1 MIHYILQ
8 ILAFQLLFLVV
19 YDLLL
24 KKETFFKCNRLYL
37 IVTPILSLILPLIK
51 IDLIRQ
57 NIPEEFMMQLPS
69 VLIGGNLSL
78 PSLTSE
84 ALDAITISS
93 VSGLSYTEI
102 GQLIWG
108 VGVLASFGVFCF
120 KLYKISKLKKLG
132 IRTSAN
138 GLRVYSLPNTDTAF
152 SFFKNIFL
160 GEQLSEVQKT
170 NILLH
175 EKIHIDQRHSLDL
188 IFFEVLRILFW
199 FNPLVYVYQNKM
211 VLLQEYTA
219 DAEVA
224 ALNGKRAYYEGLLSQ
239 VFKTESISFI
249 NTFFNHSLIKKRITM
264 LQKSKSNKIFQ
275 LKYLLLVPV
284 VAAMLVYTSCSNQAP
299 VKEVET
305 IVISET
311 EVMDKINELAEA
323 IMKKGNISDE
333 EFLAIKFL
341 SKEHKEGDK
350 IYTSVDEYLVE
361 QRELAGL
368 GYINESNT
376 EVKVPFSE
384 IDMVPVFPG
393 CEGLDAEA
401 SKKCFTQKISAFIGE
416 NFKTENL
423 KDTGLTGEQ
432 RIMTH
437 FVINKEGKVV
447 VRAIKANHPDLEAEM
462 RWTLN
467 QLPVMIPGV
476 QDGINVAVEY
486 SLPVIFKV
494 NE

>member
-1 MIHYILQ
+1 MTHYILQ

-19 YDLLL
+19 YDLFL
-24 KKETFFKCNRLYL
+24 KNETFFKWNRLYL
-37 IVTPILSLILPLIK
+37 IVTPLLSLILPLIK

-57 NIPEEFMMQLPS
+57 NIPEQFMMQLPAT
-69 VLIGGNLSL
+69 LIGISQTSPLV
-78 PSLTSE
+78 TSE
-84 ALDAITISS
+84 ALDVITIYAVNS
-93 VSGLSYTEI
+93 LSYVEI
-102 GQLIWG
+102 GQIIWG
-108 VGVLASFGVFCF
+108 LGALVSFGVFCF
-120 KLYKISKLKKLG
+120 KLYKISKLKRLG
-132 IRTSAN
+132 IRTTVN
-138 GLRVYSLPNTDTAF
+138 GLRVYNLPNSDTAF

-160 GEQLSEVQKT
+160 GEQLSEAQKT
-170 NILLH
+170 TILLH

-188 IFFEVLRILFW
+188 MFFEVLRILFW
-199 FNPLVYVYQNKM
+199 FNPLVYIYQNKM
-211 VLLQEYTA
+211 VLLQEFTA

-249 NTFFNHSLIKKRITM
+249 NTFFNHSLIRKRVTM
-264 LQKSKSNKIFQ
+264 LQKSKSKKIFQ

-284 VAAMLVYTSCSNQAP
+284 VAAMLVYTSCSDQAP

-333 EFLAIKFL
+333 EVLALKFL

-368 GYINESNT
+368 DYINESNT

-384 IDMVPVFPG
+384 IDKVPVFPG

-401 SKKCFTQKISAFIGE
+401 SKKCFTQKISAFIGD

-423 KDTGLTGEQ
+423 KESGLSGKQ
-432 RIMTH
+432 RIITQ
-437 FVINKEGKVV
+437 FVINKEGQVIVK
-447 VRAIKANHPDLEAEM
+447 AIKANHPDLEAEALS
-462 RWTLN
+462 TLN
-467 QLPVMIPGV
+467 QLPIMIPGV
-476 QDGINVAVEY
+476 QDGMNVAVEY
-486 SLPVIFKV
+486 SLPIIFV
-494 NE
+494 VE

>member
-19 YDLLL
+19 YDLFL
-24 KKETFFKCNRLYL
+24 KRETFFKWNRLYL

-57 NIPEEFMMQLPS
+57 NIPEEFMMQLPA
-69 VLIGGNLSL
+69 VLIGGSTASPLL
-78 PSLTSE
+78 ASE
-84 ALDAITISS
+84 TLEAITISS
-93 VSGLSYTEI
+93 ASGLSYSEI
-102 GQLIWG
+102 GQG
-108 VGVLASFGVFCF
+108 VWFIGFLVSFGIFCF

-132 IRTSAN
+132 IRSTVN
-138 GLRVYSLPNTDTAF
+138 GLRIYNLPNTDTAF
-152 SFFKNIFL
+152 SFFKSIFL
-160 GEQLSEVQKT
+160 GEQLSEGHKT

-284 VAAMLVYTSCSNQAP
+284 VSAMLVYTSCSDEAP
-299 VKEVET
+299 VEEIET
-305 IVISET
+305 AKSADT
-311 EVMDKINELAEA
+311 EVMDKINELADA
-323 IMKKGNISDE
+323 IMKKGDITDNE
-333 EFLAIKFL
+333 MMALKFL
-341 SKEHKEGDK
+341 STEYKEGDK
-350 IYTSVDEYLVE
+350 IYTSVDEYLEE
-361 QRELAGL
+361 QRALAGL
-368 GYINESNT
+368 DHINDSNT

-384 IDMVPVFPG
+384 IDKVPVFPG
-393 CEGLDAEA
+393 CEGLDDV
-401 SKKCFTQKISAFIGE
+401 STKKCFTQKVSAFVGD
-416 NFKTENL
+416 NFKIENL
-423 KDTGLTGEQ
+423 KESDLTGRQ
-432 RIMTH
+432 RITSK
-437 FVINKEGKVV
+437 FIINKEGKVIV
-447 VRAIKANHPDLEAEM
+447 KAVKANHPDLEAEA
-462 RWTLN
+462 RRTLN
-467 QLPVMIPGV
+467 QLPIMIPGV

-486 SLPVIFKV
+486 SLPIIFEV

>member
-69 VLIGGNLSL
+69 VLIGGNLAL

-132 IRTSAN
+132 IRTSVN

-249 NTFFNHSLIKKRITM
+249 NTFFNHS
-264 LQKSKSNKIFQ
+264 FF
-275 LKYLLLVPV
+275 
-284 VAAMLVYTSCSNQAP
+284 
-299 VKEVET
+299 
-305 IVISET
+305 
-311 EVMDKINELAEA
+311 D
-323 IMKKGNISDE
+323 
-333 EFLAIKFL
+333 
-341 SKEHKEGDK
+341 
-350 IYTSVDEYLVE
+350 
-361 QRELAGL
+361 
-368 GYINESNT
+368 
-376 EVKVPFSE
+376 
-384 IDMVPVFPG
+384 
-393 CEGLDAEA
+393 
-401 SKKCFTQKISAFIGE
+401 
-416 NFKTENL
+416 
-423 KDTGLTGEQ
+423 
-432 RIMTH
+432 
-437 FVINKEGKVV
+437 
-447 VRAIKANHPDLEAEM
+447 
-462 RWTLN
+462 
-467 QLPVMIPGV
+467 
-476 QDGINVAVEY
+476 
-486 SLPVIFKV
+486 
-494 NE
+494 

>member
-1 MIHYILQ
+1 M
-8 ILAFQLLFLVV
+8 
-19 YDLLL
+19 
-24 KKETFFKCNRLYL
+24 
-37 IVTPILSLILPLIK
+37 SLILPLIK

-57 NIPEEFMMQLPS
+57 NIPEQFMMQLPS
-69 VLIGGNLSL
+69 VLIGGNSRTPILA
-78 PSLTSE
+78 SE
-84 ALDAITISS
+84 TLDAITISS
-93 VSGLSYTEI
+93 VSDLSYSEI
-102 GQLIWG
+102 GQLIWFIG
-108 VGVLASFGVFCF
+108 ILVSFGIFCF

-132 IRTSAN
+132 TITSVN
-138 GLRVYSLPNTDTAF
+138 GLKIYRMPNSDSAF

-188 IFFEVLRILFW
+188 IFFEVLRIIFW

-211 VLLQEYTA
+211 VLLQEFTA

-264 LQKSKSNKIFQ
+264 LQKSKSKKIFQ

-284 VAAMLVYTSCSNQAP
+284 LAAMLVYTSCSDQAP

-305 IVISET
+305 VKSADT

-350 IYTSVDEYLVE
+350 IYTSVDEYLEE
-361 QRELAGL
+361 QRALAGL
-368 GYINESNT
+368 DHINESNT
-376 EVKVPFSE
+376 EVKIPFSE
-384 IDMVPVFPG
+384 IDRVPVFPG

-416 NFKTENL
+416 NFKIENL
-423 KDTGLTGEQ
+423 NESGLSGKQ
-432 RIMTH
+432 RIMTQ
-437 FVINKEGKVV
+437 FVINKEGKVIV
-447 VRAIKANHPDLEAEM
+447 KAIKANHPDLEAEALS
-462 RWTLN
+462 TLN
-467 QLPVMIPGV
+467 QLPIMIPGV

-486 SLPVIFKV
+486 SLPIIFAV
-494 NE
+494 E

>member
-1 MIHYILQ
+1 MTHYILQ

-19 YDLLL
+19 YDLFL
-24 KKETFFKCNRLYL
+24 KNETFFKWNRLYL
-37 IVTPILSLILPLIK
+37 IVTPLLSLILPLIK

-57 NIPEEFMMQLPS
+57 NIPEQFMMQLPAT
-69 VLIGGNLSL
+69 LIGISQTSPLV
-78 PSLTSE
+78 TSE
-84 ALDAITISS
+84 ALDVITIYA
-93 VSGLSYTEI
+93 VNGLSYVEI
-102 GQLIWG
+102 GQIIWG
-108 VGVLASFGVFCF
+108 LGALVSFGVFCF
-120 KLYKISKLKKLG
+120 KLYKISKLKRLG
-132 IRTSAN
+132 IRTTVN
-138 GLRVYSLPNTDTAF
+138 GLRVYNLPNSDTAF

-160 GEQLSEVQKT
+160 GEQLSEAQKT
-170 NILLH
+170 TILLH

-188 IFFEVLRILFW
+188 MFFEVLRILFW
-199 FNPLVYVYQNKM
+199 FNPLVYIYQNKM
-211 VLLQEYTA
+211 VLLQEFTA

-249 NTFFNHSLIKKRITM
+249 NTFFNHSLIRKRVTM
-264 LQKSKSNKIFQ
+264 LQKSKSKKIFQ

-284 VAAMLVYTSCSNQAP
+284 VAAMLVYTSCSDQAP

-333 EFLAIKFL
+333 EVLALKFL

-368 GYINESNT
+368 DYINESNT

-384 IDMVPVFPG
+384 IDKVPVFPG

-401 SKKCFTQKISAFIGE
+401 SKKCFTQKISAFIGD

-423 KDTGLTGEQ
+423 KESGLSGKQ
-432 RIMTH
+432 RIITQ
-437 FVINKEGKVV
+437 FVINKEGQVIVK
-447 VRAIKANHPDLEAEM
+447 AIKANHPDLEAEALS
-462 RWTLN
+462 TLN
-467 QLPVMIPGV
+467 QLPIMIPGV
-476 QDGINVAVEY
+476 QDGMNVAVEY
-486 SLPVIFKV
+486 SLPIIFV
-494 NE
+494 VE

>member
-1 MIHYILQ
+1 
-8 ILAFQLLFLVV
+8 
-19 YDLLL
+19 
-24 KKETFFKCNRLYL
+24 
-37 IVTPILSLILPLIK
+37 
-51 IDLIRQ
+51 
-57 NIPEEFMMQLPS
+57 MMQLPAT
-69 VLIGGNLSL
+69 LIGISQTSPLV
-78 PSLTSE
+78 TSE
-84 ALDAITISS
+84 ALDVITIYA
-93 VSGLSYTEI
+93 VNGLSYVEI
-102 GQLIWG
+102 GQIIWG
-108 VGVLASFGVFCF
+108 LGALVSFGVFCF
-120 KLYKISKLKKLG
+120 KLYKISKLKRLG
-132 IRTSAN
+132 IRTTVN
-138 GLRVYSLPNTDTAF
+138 GLRVYNLPNSDTAF

-160 GEQLSEVQKT
+160 GEQLSEAQKT
-170 NILLH
+170 TILLH

-188 IFFEVLRILFW
+188 MFFEVLRILFW
-199 FNPLVYVYQNKM
+199 FNPLVYIYQNKM
-211 VLLQEYTA
+211 VLLQEFTA

-249 NTFFNHSLIKKRITM
+249 NTFFNHSLIRKRVTM
-264 LQKSKSNKIFQ
+264 LQKSKSKKIFQ

-284 VAAMLVYTSCSNQAP
+284 VAAMLVYTSCSDQAP

-333 EFLAIKFL
+333 EVLALKFL

-368 GYINESNT
+368 DYINESNT

-384 IDMVPVFPG
+384 IDKVPVFPG

-401 SKKCFTQKISAFIGE
+401 SKKCFTQKISAFIGD

-423 KDTGLTGEQ
+423 KESGLSGKQ
-432 RIMTH
+432 RIITQ
-437 FVINKEGKVV
+437 FVINKEGQVIVK
-447 VRAIKANHPDLEAEM
+447 AIKANHPDLEAEALS
-462 RWTLN
+462 TLN
-467 QLPVMIPGV
+467 QLPIMIPGV
-476 QDGINVAVEY
+476 QDGMNVAVEY
-486 SLPVIFKV
+486 SLPIIFV
-494 NE
+494 VE

>member
-1 MIHYILQ
+1 
-8 ILAFQLLFLVV
+8 
-19 YDLLL
+19 
-24 KKETFFKCNRLYL
+24 
-37 IVTPILSLILPLIK
+37 
-51 IDLIRQ
+51 
-57 NIPEEFMMQLPS
+57 
-69 VLIGGNLSL
+69 
-78 PSLTSE
+78 
-84 ALDAITISS
+84 
-93 VSGLSYTEI
+93 
-102 GQLIWG
+102 
-108 VGVLASFGVFCF
+108 
-120 KLYKISKLKKLG
+120 
-132 IRTSAN
+132 
-138 GLRVYSLPNTDTAF
+138 
-152 SFFKNIFL
+152 
-160 GEQLSEVQKT
+160 
-170 NILLH
+170 
-175 EKIHIDQRHSLDL
+175 
-188 IFFEVLRILFW
+188 
-199 FNPLVYVYQNKM
+199 
-211 VLLQEYTA
+211 
-219 DAEVA
+219 
-224 ALNGKRAYYEGLLSQ
+224 
-239 VFKTESISFI
+239 
-249 NTFFNHSLIKKRITM
+249 
-264 LQKSKSNKIFQ
+264 

>member
-1 MIHYILQ
+1 MTHYILQ

-19 YDLLL
+19 YDLFL
-24 KKETFFKCNRLYL
+24 KNETFFKWNRLYL
-37 IVTPILSLILPLIK
+37 IVTPLLSLILPLIK

-57 NIPEEFMMQLPS
+57 NIPEQFMMQLPAT
-69 VLIGGNLSL
+69 LIGISQTSPLV
-78 PSLTSE
+78 TSE
-84 ALDAITISS
+84 ALDVITIYA
-93 VSGLSYTEI
+93 VNGLSYVEI
-102 GQLIWG
+102 GQIIWSLG
-108 VGVLASFGVFCF
+108 ALVSFGVFCF
-120 KLYKISKLKKLG
+120 KLYKISKLKRLG
-132 IRTSAN
+132 IRTTVN
-138 GLRVYSLPNTDTAF
+138 GLRVYNLPNSDTAF

-160 GEQLSEVQKT
+160 GEQLSEAQKT
-170 NILLH
+170 TILLH

-188 IFFEVLRILFW
+188 MFFEVLRILFW
-199 FNPLVYVYQNKM
+199 FNPLVYIYQNKM
-211 VLLQEYTA
+211 VLLQEFTA

-249 NTFFNHSLIKKRITM
+249 NTFFNHSLIRKRVTM
-264 LQKSKSNKIFQ
+264 LQKSKSKKIFQ

-284 VAAMLVYTSCSNQAP
+284 VAAMLVYTSCSDQAP

-333 EFLAIKFL
+333 EVLALKFL

-368 GYINESNT
+368 DYINESNT

-384 IDMVPVFPG
+384 IDKVPVFPG

-401 SKKCFTQKISAFIGE
+401 SKKCFTQKISAFIGD

-423 KDTGLTGEQ
+423 KESGLSGKQ
-432 RIMTH
+432 RIITQ
-437 FVINKEGKVV
+437 FVINKEGQVIVK
-447 VRAIKANHPDLEAEM
+447 AIKANHPDLEAEALS
-462 RWTLN
+462 TLN
-467 QLPVMIPGV
+467 QLPIMIPGV
-476 QDGINVAVEY
+476 QDGMNVAVEY
-486 SLPVIFKV
+486 SLPIIFV
-494 NE
+494 VE

>member
-1 MIHYILQ
+1 MTHYILQ

-19 YDLLL
+19 YDLFL
-24 KKETFFKCNRLYL
+24 KNETFFKWNRLYL
-37 IVTPILSLILPLIK
+37 IVTPLLSLILPLIK

-57 NIPEEFMMQLPS
+57 NIPEQFMMQLPAT
-69 VLIGGNLSL
+69 LIGISQTSPLV
-78 PSLTSE
+78 TSE
-84 ALDAITISS
+84 ALDVITIYA
-93 VSGLSYTEI
+93 VNGLSYVEI
-102 GQLIWG
+102 GQIIWG
-108 VGVLASFGVFCF
+108 LGALVSFGVFCF
-120 KLYKISKLKKLG
+120 KLYKISKLKRLG
-132 IRTSAN
+132 IRTTVN
-138 GLRVYSLPNTDTAF
+138 GLRVYNLPNSDTAF

-160 GEQLSEVQKT
+160 GEQLSEAQKT
-170 NILLH
+170 TILLH

-188 IFFEVLRILFW
+188 MFFEVLRILFW
-199 FNPLVYVYQNKM
+199 FNPLVYIYQNKM
-211 VLLQEYTA
+211 VLLQEFTA

-249 NTFFNHSLIKKRITM
+249 NTFFNHSLIRKRVTM
-264 LQKSKSNKIFQ
+264 LQKSKSKKIFQ

-284 VAAMLVYTSCSNQAP
+284 VAAMLVYTSCSDQAP

-333 EFLAIKFL
+333 EVLAIKFL

-368 GYINESNT
+368 DYINESNT

-384 IDMVPVFPG
+384 IDKVPVFPG

-401 SKKCFTQKISAFIGE
+401 SKKCFTQKISAFIGD

-423 KDTGLTGEQ
+423 KESGLSGKQ
-432 RIMTH
+432 RIITQ
-437 FVINKEGKVV
+437 FVINKEGQVIVK
-447 VRAIKANHPDLEAEM
+447 AIKANHPDLEAEALS
-462 RWTLN
+462 TLN
-467 QLPVMIPGV
+467 QLPIMIPGV
-476 QDGINVAVEY
+476 QDGMNVAVEY
-486 SLPVIFKV
+486 SLPIIFV
-494 NE
+494 VE

>member
-1 MIHYILQ
+1 
-8 ILAFQLLFLVV
+8 V
-19 YDLLL
+19 YDLFL
-24 KKETFFKCNRLYL
+24 KRETFFKWNRLYL
-37 IVTPILSLILPLIK
+37 IATPIFSLILPLIK

-57 NIPEEFMMQLPS
+57 NIPEEFMMKLPA
-69 VLIGGNLSL
+69 VLIGGS
-78 PSLTSE
+78 STSPLLASE
-84 ALDAITISS
+84 TLETITISS
-93 VSGLSYTEI
+93 ASGLSYSEI
-102 GQLIWG
+102 GQVVWFIGFL
-108 VGVLASFGVFCF
+108 VSFGIFCF

-132 IRTSAN
+132 IRTTVN
-138 GLRVYSLPNTDTAF
+138 GLRVYYLPNTDTAF

-175 EKIHIDQRHSLDL
+175 EKIHIDQHHSLDL

-211 VLLQEYTA
+211 VLLQEFTA

-249 NTFFNHSLIKKRITM
+249 NTFFNHSLIKKRIIM
-264 LQKSKSNKIFQ
+264 LQKSKSKKIFQ

-284 VAAMLVYTSCSNQAP
+284 VAAMLVYTSCSDQVP

-305 IVISET
+305 IKTADNT

-323 IMKKGNISDE
+323 IMKKGNVTNE
-333 EFLAIKFL
+333 ESLALKFLAT
-341 SKEHKEGDK
+341 EHKEGDK
-350 IYTSVDEYLVE
+350 IYTSVNEYLVE

-368 GYINESNT
+368 EYINESNT

-393 CEGLDAEA
+393 CQGLNAEA

-432 RIMTH
+432 RIMNH

-486 SLPVIFKV
+486 SLPVIFV
-494 NE
+494 IE

>member
-1 MIHYILQ
+1 MTHYILQ

-19 YDLLL
+19 YDLFL
-24 KKETFFKCNRLYL
+24 KNETFFKWNRLYL
-37 IVTPILSLILPLIK
+37 IVTPLLSLILPLIK

-57 NIPEEFMMQLPS
+57 NIPEQFMMQLPAT
-69 VLIGGNLSL
+69 LIGISQTSPLV
-78 PSLTSE
+78 TSE
-84 ALDAITISS
+84 ALDVITIYA
-93 VSGLSYTEI
+93 VNGLSYVEI
-102 GQLIWG
+102 GQIIWG
-108 VGVLASFGVFCF
+108 LGALVSFGVFCF
-120 KLYKISKLKKLG
+120 KLYKISKLKRLG
-132 IRTSAN
+132 IRTTVN
-138 GLRVYSLPNTDTAF
+138 GLRIYNLPNSDTAF

-160 GEQLSEVQKT
+160 GEQLSEAQKT
-170 NILLH
+170 TILLH

-188 IFFEVLRILFW
+188 MFFEVLRILFW
-199 FNPLVYVYQNKM
+199 FNPLVYIYQNKM
-211 VLLQEYTA
+211 VLLQEFTA

-249 NTFFNHSLIKKRITM
+249 NTFFNHSLIRKRVTM
-264 LQKSKSNKIFQ
+264 LQKSKSKKIFQ

-284 VAAMLVYTSCSNQAP
+284 VAAMLVYTSCSDQAP

-333 EFLAIKFL
+333 EVLALKFL

-368 GYINESNT
+368 DYINESNT

-384 IDMVPVFPG
+384 IDKVPVFPG

-401 SKKCFTQKISAFIGE
+401 SKKCFTQKISAFIGD

-423 KDTGLTGEQ
+423 KESGLSGKQ
-432 RIMTH
+432 RIITQ
-437 FVINKEGKVV
+437 FVINKEGQVIVK
-447 VRAIKANHPDLEAEM
+447 AIKANHPDLEAEALS
-462 RWTLN
+462 TLN
-467 QLPVMIPGV
+467 QLPIMIPGV
-476 QDGINVAVEY
+476 QDGMNVAVEY
-486 SLPVIFKV
+486 SLPIIFV
-494 NE
+494 VE

>member
-19 YDLLL
+19 YDLFL
-24 KKETFFKCNRLYL
+24 KKETFFSSNRLYL
-37 IVTPILSLILPLIK
+37 IVTPVLSLILPLIK

-57 NIPEEFMMQLPS
+57 NIPEQFMMQLPS
-69 VLIGGNLSL
+69 VLIGGNSRTPILA
-78 PSLTSE
+78 SE
-84 ALDAITISS
+84 TLDAITISS
-93 VSGLSYTEI
+93 VSDLSYSEI
-102 GQLIWG
+102 GQLIWFIG
-108 VGVLASFGVFCF
+108 ILVSFGIFCF

-132 IRTSAN
+132 TITSVN
-138 GLRVYSLPNTDTAF
+138 GLKIYRMPNSDSAF

-188 IFFEVLRILFW
+188 IFFEVLRIIFW

-211 VLLQEYTA
+211 VLLQEFTA

-264 LQKSKSNKIFQ
+264 LQKSKSKKIFQ

-284 VAAMLVYTSCSNQAP
+284 LAAMLVYTSCSDQAP

-305 IVISET
+305 VKSADT

-350 IYTSVDEYLVE
+350 IYTSVDEYLEE
-361 QRELAGL
+361 QRALAGL
-368 GYINESNT
+368 DHINESNT
-376 EVKVPFSE
+376 EVKIPFSE
-384 IDMVPVFPG
+384 IDRVPVFPG

-416 NFKTENL
+416 NFKIENL
-423 KDTGLTGEQ
+423 NESGLSGKQ
-432 RIMTH
+432 RIMTQ
-437 FVINKEGKVV
+437 FVINKEGKVIV
-447 VRAIKANHPDLEAEM
+447 KAIKANHPDLEAEALS
-462 RWTLN
+462 TLN
-467 QLPVMIPGV
+467 QLPIMIPGV

-486 SLPVIFKV
+486 SLPIIFAV
-494 NE
+494 E

>member
-1 MIHYILQ
+1 
-8 ILAFQLLFLVV
+8 
-19 YDLLL
+19 
-24 KKETFFKCNRLYL
+24 
-37 IVTPILSLILPLIK
+37 LSLILPLIK
-51 IDLIRQ
+51 IDVIRQ
-57 NIPEEFMMQLPS
+57 NIPEEFMMQLPA
-69 VLIGGNLSL
+69 VLIGGSKASPLL
-78 PSLTSE
+78 ASE
-84 ALDAITISS
+84 TLEAITISS
-93 VSGLSYTEI
+93 ASGLSYSEI
-102 GQLIWG
+102 GQSIWFIG
-108 VGVLASFGVFCF
+108 FLVSFGIFCF

-132 IRTSAN
+132 IRTTVN
-138 GLRVYSLPNTDTAF
+138 GLRIYNLPNTDTSF
-152 SFFKNIFL
+152 SIFKSIFL

-211 VLLQEYTA
+211 VLLQEFAA

-264 LQKSKSNKIFQ
+264 LQKSKSKKIFQ

-284 VAAMLVYTSCSNQAP
+284 VAAMLVYTSCSDQAP

-305 IVISET
+305 IVTADNT

-333 EFLAIKFL
+333 EVLALKFL
-341 SKEHKEGDK
+341 STEYKEGDK

-368 GYINESNT
+368 EYINESNT

-423 KDTGLTGEQ
+423 KDSGLSGKQ
-432 RIMTH
+432 RIMTQ

-447 VRAIKANHPDLEAEM
+447 VKAIKASHPDLEAEAL
-462 RWTLN
+462 WTLN
-467 QLPVMIPGV
+467 QLPIMIPGV

-486 SLPVIFKV
+486 SLPIIFV
-494 NE
+494 VE

>member
-1 MIHYILQ
+1 MTHYILQ

-19 YDLLL
+19 YDLFL
-24 KKETFFKCNRLYL
+24 KNETFFKWNRLYL
-37 IVTPILSLILPLIK
+37 IVTPLLSLILPLIK

-57 NIPEEFMMQLPS
+57 NIPEQFMMQLPAT
-69 VLIGGNLSL
+69 LIGISQTSPLV
-78 PSLTSE
+78 TSE
-84 ALDAITISS
+84 ALDVITIYAVNS
-93 VSGLSYTEI
+93 LSYVEI
-102 GQLIWG
+102 GQIIWG
-108 VGVLASFGVFCF
+108 LGALVSFGIFCF
-120 KLYKISKLKKLG
+120 KLYKISKLKRLG
-132 IRTSAN
+132 IRTTVN
-138 GLRVYSLPNTDTAF
+138 GLRIYNLPNSDTAF

-160 GEQLSEVQKT
+160 GEQLSEAQKT
-170 NILLH
+170 TILLH

-188 IFFEVLRILFW
+188 MFFEVLRILFW
-199 FNPLVYVYQNKM
+199 FNPLVYIYQNKM
-211 VLLQEYTA
+211 VLLQEFTA

-249 NTFFNHSLIKKRITM
+249 NTFFNHSLIRKRVTM
-264 LQKSKSNKIFQ
+264 LQKSKSKKIFQ

-284 VAAMLVYTSCSNQAP
+284 VAAMLVYTSCSDQAP

-333 EFLAIKFL
+333 EVLALKFL

-368 GYINESNT
+368 DYINESNT

-384 IDMVPVFPG
+384 IDKVPVFPG

-401 SKKCFTQKISAFIGE
+401 SKKCFTQKISAFIGD

-423 KDTGLTGEQ
+423 KESGLSGKQ
-432 RIMTH
+432 RIITQ
-437 FVINKEGKVV
+437 FVINKEGQVIVK
-447 VRAIKANHPDLEAEM
+447 AIKANHPDLEAEALS
-462 RWTLN
+462 TLN
-467 QLPVMIPGV
+467 QLPIMIPGV
-476 QDGINVAVEY
+476 QDGMNVAVEY
-486 SLPVIFKV
+486 SLPIIFV
-494 NE
+494 VE

>member
-19 YDLLL
+19 YDLFL
-24 KKETFFKCNRLYL
+24 KKETFFRWNRLYL
-37 IVTPILSLILPLIK
+37 IVTPLLSLILPLIK

-57 NIPEEFMMQLPS
+57 NIPEQFMMQLPS
-69 VLIGGNLSL
+69 VLIGGNSRTPILA
-78 PSLTSE
+78 SE
-84 ALDAITISS
+84 TLDAITISS
-93 VSGLSYTEI
+93 VSDLSYSEI
-102 GQLIWG
+102 GQLIWFIG
-108 VGVLASFGVFCF
+108 ILVSFGIFCF

-132 IRTSAN
+132 TITSVN
-138 GLRVYSLPNTDTAF
+138 GLKIYRMPNSDSAF

-188 IFFEVLRILFW
+188 IFFEVLRIIFW

-211 VLLQEYTA
+211 VLLQEFTA

-264 LQKSKSNKIFQ
+264 LQKSKSKKIFQ

-284 VAAMLVYTSCSNQAP
+284 LAAMLVYTSCSDQAP

-305 IVISET
+305 VKSADT

-350 IYTSVDEYLVE
+350 IYTSVDEYLEE
-361 QRELAGL
+361 QRALAGL
-368 GYINESNT
+368 DHINESNT
-376 EVKVPFSE
+376 EVKIPFSE
-384 IDMVPVFPG
+384 IDRVPVFPG

-416 NFKTENL
+416 NFKIENL
-423 KDTGLTGEQ
+423 NESGLSGKQ
-432 RIMTH
+432 RIMTQ
-437 FVINKEGKVV
+437 FVINKEGKVIV
-447 VRAIKANHPDLEAEM
+447 KAIKANHPDLEAEALS
-462 RWTLN
+462 TLN
-467 QLPVMIPGV
+467 QLPIMIPGV

-486 SLPVIFKV
+486 SLPIIFAV
-494 NE
+494 E

>member
-19 YDLLL
+19 YDLFL
-24 KKETFFKCNRLYL
+24 KKETFFKWNRLYL
-37 IVTPILSLILPLIK
+37 VATPVLSLILPLIK

-57 NIPEEFMMQLPS
+57 NIPEQFMMQLPA
-69 VLIGGNLSL
+69 VLIGESSRTPILA
-78 PSLTSE
+78 SE
-84 ALDAITISS
+84 TLDAITISS
-93 VSGLSYTEI
+93 VSGLSYSEI
-102 GQLIWG
+102 GQLIWLM
-108 VGVLASFGVFCF
+108 GVLVSFGIFCF
-120 KLYKISKLKKLG
+120 KLYKIFKMKKLG
-132 IRTSAN
+132 AITAVN
-138 GLRVYSLPNTDTAF
+138 GLKVYSLPNSDSAF
-152 SFFKNIFL
+152 SFFKSIFL
-160 GEQLSEVQKT
+160 GEELSEVQKA

-211 VLLQEYTA
+211 ILLQEFAA

-224 ALNGKRAYYEGLLSQ
+224 ALKGKRAYYEGLLSQ

-264 LQKSKSNKIFQ
+264 LQKSKSKKIFQ

-284 VAAMLVYTSCSNQAP
+284 LAAMLVYTSCSDQAP

-305 IVISET
+305 VNNSDT

-341 SKEHKEGDK
+341 STEHNEGDK
-350 IYTSVDEYLVE
+350 VYTSVDEYLEE
-361 QRELAGL
+361 QRALAGL
-368 GYINESNT
+368 DHINESNT

-384 IDMVPVFPG
+384 IDRVPVFPG
-393 CEGLDAEA
+393 CEGMDAEEA
-401 SKKCFTQKISAFIGE
+401 KKCFTQKISAFIGE
-416 NFKTENL
+416 NFKIENL
-423 KDTGLTGEQ
+423 KDSGLSGKQ
-432 RIMTH
+432 KIMTQ

-447 VRAIKANHPDLEAEM
+447 VKAINANHPDLEAEAL
-462 RWTLN
+462 WALN

-486 SLPVIFKV
+486 SLPIIFV
-494 NE
+494 VE